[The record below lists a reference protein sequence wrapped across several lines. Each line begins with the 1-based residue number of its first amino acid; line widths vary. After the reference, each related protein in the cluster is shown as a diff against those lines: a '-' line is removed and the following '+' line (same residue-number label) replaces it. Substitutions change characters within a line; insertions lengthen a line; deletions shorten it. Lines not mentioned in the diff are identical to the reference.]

1 MTLLNF
7 SSCPFFSLL
16 TAPPPCRRRNT
27 GAVRGQVR
35 ILFHPR
41 TSRAVHPP
49 SLSPSSLA
57 RASGGRFPY
66 HPVCVK
72 HSLNHNVIINS
83 PTSTTH
89 NHLSG
94 FFLPRHLIGREH
106 ATSARR
112 GASRRVPLFKPTQRL
127 ETPEKESRTRPE
139 SLLHTHTNTQTVR
152 NCEFLGTPPNTVIGG
167 TFSCYFGN
175 MDVLTVEEWSKGA
188 REVAALGALQQ
199 ERVSTG
205 VVERGGNHQLEV
217 SRYDPGHT
225 LVDGGSDPRA
235 WLTDASGTC
244 AAHATSPDYL
254 RHSPCP
260 STGSYQGERPHYT

>member
-1 MTLLNF
+1 M
-7 SSCPFFSLL
+7 
-16 TAPPPCRRRNT
+16 
-27 GAVRGQVR
+27 
-35 ILFHPR
+35 
-41 TSRAVHPP
+41 
-49 SLSPSSLA
+49 
-57 RASGGRFPY
+57 
-66 HPVCVK
+66 
-72 HSLNHNVIINS
+72 
-83 PTSTTH
+83 
-89 NHLSG
+89 
-94 FFLPRHLIGREH
+94 
-106 ATSARR
+106 
-112 GASRRVPLFKPTQRL
+112 PLFKPTQRL

-167 TFSCYFGN
+167 KFSCYFGN